1 MAAADQPVCP
11 RHGRPAVASRVRL
24 NPDGTQ
30 EVEYLCEIDL
40 AEEQMSS
47 RFGGRGSSLFDDFF
61 SDFFGDGQ
69 SSGGAGARRP
79 AAAQRQVERV
89 DVTQFFSDA
98 TRELLQRAAQTAV
111 EWGSL
116 DLDSEHLL
124 HAALQDDVVRHVL
137 RQIDADAEAIAAEIE
152 EGADKAQRTDV
163 SPSLAPDAK
172 AALLAAYEESRE
184 LGSSYV
190 GPEHV
195 LLALAR
201 DDESEAGQLLQRF
214 GVSHTKLRGAVIRGV
229 EAGGGT
235 RETSKT
241 PTLDQY
247 GRDLT
252 QMAREGKLDPVIG
265 RADEIEQTIEILS
278 RRTKNNPALI
288 GDPGVGKTAIVEGI
302 AQRIVNDEVPET
314 LTDRRVVQLDLAGM
328 VAGSKYRGEFEER
341 LKKVIDEIV
350 ENEGNIIL
358 FVDELHTLVGAGA
371 AEGAMDAGNMLKPA
385 LARGEMHV
393 IGATTLDEYRK
404 DVEGDPALERRFQPV
419 FVREPTVD
427 ETIEILHGLKDRY
440 EAFHRVRISN
450 EAIVAAAELSDRY
463 IRDRFLPD
471 KAIDLIDQASAR
483 VRLRNRTKDDDT
495 RNLEEDL
502 RRLARERDQ
511 ATTAED
517 YDRAGQLTDQM
528 ESRRG
533 ELDDRQKR
541 RQRAPEVTADD
552 IAVVVSRATGIP
564 ISQLTTEERQRL
576 LDLEQQLHGRIVGQE
591 EAVKAV
597 AEAVRRSRAGL
608 GDPRKPI
615 GSFLFLGPT
624 GVGKT
629 ELARTLADALFG
641 SEDLMVRFDMSEF
654 QERHTVSR
662 LVGAPPG
669 YVGYEEAGQLT
680 EQVRRRPYSVLLF
693 DEIEKAHPDVF
704 NILLQILDDGRL
716 TDAQGRTVDFKNTVV
731 IMTSNLGAD
740 RIQQQARTNEP
751 FEQLKNDLMQI
762 LRQSFRPEFIN
773 RIDEIIVFRALTE
786 EQLVDI
792 THLLLDRLE
801 RRLRAQHIELEF
813 TQEAVRLLAREG
825 YDPEFGA
832 RPLARTIQRL
842 VENEL
847 SRMVLSGEVEP
858 GDKVQVEADGGELKF
873 DVERG
878 AASQEVTAWSKES
891 EAAQTPEPATAR

>member
-1 MAAADQPVCP
+1 
-11 RHGRPAVASRVRL
+11 
-24 NPDGTQ
+24 
-30 EVEYLCEIDL
+30 
-40 AEEQMSS
+40 
-47 RFGGRGSSLFDDFF
+47 
-61 SDFFGDGQ
+61 
-69 SSGGAGARRP
+69 
-79 AAAQRQVERV
+79 
-89 DVTQFFSDA
+89 
-98 TRELLQRAAQTAV
+98 
-111 EWGSL
+111 
-116 DLDSEHLL
+116 
-124 HAALQDDVVRHVL
+124 
-137 RQIDADAEAIAAEIE
+137 
-152 EGADKAQRTDV
+152 
-163 SPSLAPDAK
+163 
-172 AALLAAYEESRE
+172 
-184 LGSSYV
+184 
-190 GPEHV
+190 V
-195 LLALAR
+195 LLALGR

-252 QMAREGKLDPVIG
+252 EMAREGKLDPVIG

-495 RNLEEDL
+495 RSLEEDL

-517 YDRAGQLTDQM
+517 YDRAGQLKDRI

-541 RQRAPEVTADD
+541 RQRAPEVTAED

-564 ISQLTTEERQRL
+564 ISQLTIEERQRL
-576 LDLEQQLHGRIVGQE
+576 LELEQQLHGRIVGQE

-731 IMTSNLGAD
+731 IMTSNLGAE

-751 FEQLKNDLMQI
+751 FEQLKDDLMQI

-792 THLLLDRLE
+792 TQLLLDRLE

-813 TQEAVRLLAREG
+813 THEAVRVLAKEG

-858 GDKVQVEADGGELKF
+858 GDKVQVEADGDELKF

-878 AASQEVTAWSKES
+878 AASQEVTGWSEQS
-891 EAAQTPEPATAR
+891 EAAPTPEHAAAR

>member
-1 MAAADQPVCP
+1 
-11 RHGRPAVASRVRL
+11 VRL
-24 NPDGTQ
+24 RPDGTQ
-30 EVEYLCEIDL
+30 EIEYLCDIDL
-40 AEEQMSS
+40 AEERMG
-47 RFGGRGSSLFDDFF
+47 RLGGGRNSLFDDFF
-61 SDFFGDGQ
+61 SDFFGE
-69 SSGGAGARRP
+69 GGAPGARRAVP
-79 AAAQRQVERV
+79 QRQVERV

-98 TRELLQRAAQTAV
+98 TRELLQRAAQTAL

-116 DLDSEHLL
+116 DLDTDHLL
-124 HAALQDDVVRHVL
+124 YAALEDDVVRHVL
-137 RQIDADAEAIAAEIE
+137 RQVDADPEAIAAQVE
-152 EGADKAQRTDV
+152 EEADRAERTDV
-163 SPSLAPDAK
+163 APSLSPDAK

-184 LGSSYV
+184 LESSYV

-201 DDESEAGQLLQRF
+201 DEESQAGQLLQRF
-214 GVSHTKLRGAVIRGV
+214 GLTHTKLRGAVIRGV
-229 EAGGGT
+229 EGGT
-235 RETSKT
+235 PRESSKT
-241 PTLDQY
+241 PALDQF

-252 QMAREGKLDPVIG
+252 EQAREGKLDPVIG

-314 LTDRRVVQLDLAGM
+314 LAERRVVQLDLAGM

-341 LKKVIDEIV
+341 LKKVIDEIT

-385 LARGEMHV
+385 LARGELHV

-419 FVREPTVD
+419 LVREPTVD

-440 EAFHRVRISN
+440 EAFHRVRISE

-471 KAIDLIDQASAR
+471 KAIDLIDQAGAR
-483 VRLRNRTKDDDT
+483 VRLRTKTKDDET
-495 RNLEEDL
+495 RSLEEDL

-511 ATTAED
+511 ATAAED
-517 YDRAGQLTDQM
+517 YDRVGSLRDEMDGRQGEL
-528 ESRRG
+528 EERRRG
-533 ELDDRQKR
+533 
-541 RQRAPEVTADD
+541 RQRAPEVTAED
-552 IAVVVSRATGIP
+552 IAQIVSRATGIP
-564 ISQLTTEERQRL
+564 VSQLTAEERERL
-576 LDLEQQLHGRIVGQE
+576 LRLEQQLHERIVGQE
-591 EAVKAV
+591 EAVEAV
-597 AEAVRRSRAGL
+597 AEAIRRSRAGL
-608 GDPRKPI
+608 GDPNRPV

-629 ELARTLADALFG
+629 ELARALAEVMFG
-641 SEDLMVRFDMSEF
+641 DESLLLRFDMSEF

-716 TDAQGRTVDFKNTVV
+716 TDAQGRTVDFKHSVV

-740 RIQQQARTNEP
+740 RIQQFARQGGD
-751 FEQLKNDLMQI
+751 FDQLKEELMQV

-773 RIDEIIVFRALTE
+773 RIDEIIVFRALDDQ
-786 EQLVDI
+786 QLAQI
-792 THLLLDRLE
+792 TRLLLDQLA
-801 RRLRAQHIELEF
+801 RRLHAQHIEVEF
-813 TQEAVRLLAREG
+813 TDLAVELLAHEG
-825 YDPEFGA
+825 FDPEFGA
-832 RPLARTIQRL
+832 RPLRRTIQRL

-847 SRMVLSGEVEP
+847 SRMVLSGAANE
-858 GDKVQVEADGGELKF
+858 GDRITVDAVDGQVSF
-873 DVERG
+873 DVEHG
-878 AASQEVTAWSKES
+878 AAEGKE
-891 EAAQTPEPATAR
+891 AREPAGASGG

>member
-1 MAAADQPVCP
+1 
-11 RHGRPAVASRVRL
+11 
-24 NPDGTQ
+24 
-30 EVEYLCEIDL
+30 
-40 AEEQMSS
+40 
-47 RFGGRGSSLFDDFF
+47 
-61 SDFFGDGQ
+61 
-69 SSGGAGARRP
+69 
-79 AAAQRQVERV
+79 
-89 DVTQFFSDA
+89 
-98 TRELLQRAAQTAV
+98 
-111 EWGSL
+111 
-116 DLDSEHLL
+116 
-124 HAALQDDVVRHVL
+124 
-137 RQIDADAEAIAAEIE
+137 
-152 EGADKAQRTDV
+152 
-163 SPSLAPDAK
+163 
-172 AALLAAYEESRE
+172 
-184 LGSSYV
+184 
-190 GPEHV
+190 
-195 LLALAR
+195 
-201 DDESEAGQLLQRF
+201 
-214 GVSHTKLRGAVIRGV
+214 
-229 EAGGGT
+229 
-235 RETSKT
+235 
-241 PTLDQY
+241 
-247 GRDLT
+247 
-252 QMAREGKLDPVIG
+252 
-265 RADEIEQTIEILS
+265 
-278 RRTKNNPALI
+278 
-288 GDPGVGKTAIVEGI
+288 
-302 AQRIVNDEVPET
+302 
-314 LTDRRVVQLDLAGM
+314 
-328 VAGSKYRGEFEER
+328 
-341 LKKVIDEIV
+341 
-350 ENEGNIIL
+350 
-358 FVDELHTLVGAGA
+358 
-371 AEGAMDAGNMLKPA
+371 
-385 LARGEMHV
+385 
-393 IGATTLDEYRK
+393 
-404 DVEGDPALERRFQPV
+404 
-419 FVREPTVD
+419 VREPTVD

-533 ELDDRQKR
+533 ALDERQKR
-541 RQRAPEVTADD
+541 RQRAPEVTAED

-751 FEQLKNDLMQI
+751 FEQLKDDLMQI

-792 THLLLDRLE
+792 TQLLLDRLE

-813 TQEAVRLLAREG
+813 TQEAVRLLAKEG

-858 GDKVQVEADGGELKF
+858 GDKVQVEADGDELRF

-878 AASQEVTAWSKES
+878 AASPEVTAWSEES
-891 EAAQTPEPATAR
+891 EAAQTPEPAAAR

>member
-1 MAAADQPVCP
+1 MATEQHLCQ

-24 NPDGTQ
+24 RPDGTQ
-30 EVEYLCEIDL
+30 EVEYLCDIDL
-40 AEEQMSS
+40 AEERMGRLS
-47 RFGGRGSSLFDDFF
+47 GGRSLFDDFF
-61 SDFFGDGQ
+61 SDFYGE
-69 SSGGAGARRP
+69 GGGPGARRTP
-79 AAAQRQVERV
+79 APQRQVERV

-98 TRELLQRAAQTAV
+98 TRELLQQAAQTAL

-116 DLDSEHLL
+116 DLDSDHLL
-124 HAALQDDVVRHVL
+124 YAALQDDVVRHVL
-137 RQIDADAEAIAAEIE
+137 REVDADPEAIAAQVE
-152 EGADKAQRTDV
+152 EEADRAERTDV
-163 SPSLAPDAK
+163 APSLSPDAK

-201 DDESEAGQLLQRF
+201 DEESQAGQLLQRF
-214 GVSHTKLRGAVIRGV
+214 GLAHTKLRGAVIRGV
-229 EAGGGT
+229 EGGAA

-241 PTLDQY
+241 PALDQF

-252 QMAREGKLDPVIG
+252 EQAREGKLDPVIG

-314 LTDRRVVQLDLAGM
+314 LADRRVVQLDLAGM

-341 LKKVIDEIV
+341 LKKVIDEIT

-385 LARGEMHV
+385 LARGELHV

-419 FVREPTVD
+419 LVREPTVD

-440 EAFHRVRISN
+440 EAFHRVRISE

-471 KAIDLIDQASAR
+471 KAIDLIDQAGAR
-483 VRLRNRTKDDDT
+483 VRLRTKTKDDDT
-495 RNLEEDL
+495 RSLEEDL

-517 YDRAGQLTDQM
+517 YDRAGSLRD
-528 ESRRG
+528 EI
-533 ELDDRQKR
+533 DDRQGELEEKR
-541 RQRAPEVTADD
+541 KGRQRAPEVTAED
-552 IAVVVSRATGIP
+552 IAEIVSRATGIP
-564 ISQLTTEERQRL
+564 VTQLTAEERERL
-576 LDLEQQLHGRIVGQE
+576 LRLEQQLHERIVGQD
-591 EAVKAV
+591 EAVEAV
-597 AEAVRRSRAGL
+597 AEAIRRSRAGL
-608 GDPRKPI
+608 GDPNRPV

-629 ELARTLADALFG
+629 ELARALAEVLFG
-641 SEDLMVRFDMSEF
+641 DESLMLRFDMSEF

-680 EQVRRRPYSVLLF
+680 ERVRRRPYSVLLF

-716 TDAQGRTVDFKNTVV
+716 TDAQGRTVDFKHTVV
-731 IMTSNLGAD
+731 IMTSNIGAD
-740 RIQQQARTNEP
+740 RIQQFARQGGD
-751 FEQLKNDLMQI
+751 FEGLKEELMQG
-762 LRQSFRPEFIN
+762 LRQNFRPEFIN
-773 RIDEIIVFRALTE
+773 RIDEIIVFRALDDQ
-786 EQLVDI
+786 QLAQI
-792 THLLLDRLE
+792 TRLLLDKLA
-801 RRLRAQHIELEF
+801 RRLHAQRIEVEF
-813 TQEAVRLLAREG
+813 TEAAIGLLAREG
-825 YDPEFGA
+825 FDPEFGA
-832 RPLARTIQRL
+832 RPLRRTIQRL

-847 SRMVLSGEVEP
+847 SRMVLSGAVNERDRITV
-858 GDKVQVEADGGELKF
+858 DAADGELRF
-873 DVERG
+873 DVEHG
-878 AASQEVTAWSKES
+878 VAQET
-891 EAAQTPEPATAR
+891 EAREPAGARRQ